1 MNNLE
6 NKNIIVTGAS
16 GGIGNSIVKKL
27 NKAGANILAS
37 GTRIE
42 KLEELKKNFEN
53 IKILKFDIS
62 QSDKIAEFIE
72 NATNE
77 LGGSLDG
84 LVNNAGITQDNL
96 AIRMSLE
103 EWQKVININLTST
116 FLMSKFAIKKMLK
129 NKSGKI
135 VNITSVVG
143 HTGNLGQAN
152 YTASKAAIVAMSKS
166 LAIEYAKKNI
176 NINCISPG
184 FIKTAMTD
192 NIDEKFREVIISKI
206 PSARLGEPDDIA
218 NAVLFL
224 SSDQSDYINGET
236 IHVNGGMYMAWQNN
250 FLNY

>member
-6 NKNIIVTGAS
+6 KKNIIVTGAS
-16 GGIGNSIVKKL
+16 GGIGNAIIKKL
-27 NKAGANILAS
+27 NEAGANILAS

-42 KLEELKKNFEN
+42 KLEELKKNYEN

-62 QSDKIAEFIE
+62 QSNKIEEFIE

-84 LVNNAGITQDNL
+84 IVNNAGITQDNL
-96 AIRMSLE
+96 AIRMNLD

-152 YTASKAAIVAMSKS
+152 YTASKAGIVAMSKS

-192 NIDEKFREVIISKI
+192 KIDEKFKEVIISKI

-236 IHVNGGMYMAWQNN
+236 LHVNGGMYMA
-250 FLNY
+250 

>member
-1 MNNLE
+1 MSNLE

-16 GGIGNSIVKKL
+16 GGIGNSIIKKL
-27 NKAGANILAS
+27 NEAGANILAS

-42 KLEELKKNFEN
+42 KLEELKKKFEK

-62 QSDKIAEFIE
+62 QSDKIEEFIE
-72 NATNE
+72 NATSE

-84 LVNNAGITQDNL
+84 LINNAGITQDNL
-96 AIRMSLE
+96 AIRMSLD

-143 HTGNLGQAN
+143 HTGNIGQAN
-152 YTASKAAIVAMSKS
+152 YTASKAGTVAMSKS

-176 NINCISPG
+176 NVNCISPG

-192 NIDEKFREVIISKI
+192 KIDEKFKEAIISKI

-218 NAVLFL
+218 NAVVFL
-224 SSDQSDYINGET
+224 SSEQSNYINGET
-236 IHVNGGMYMAWQNN
+236 LHVNGGMYMAWQNK
-250 FLNY
+250 FLN

>member
-1 MNNLE
+1 MKDLE

-16 GGIGNSIVKKL
+16 GGIGNAIIKQL
-27 NKAGANILAS
+27 NEVGANILAS
-37 GTRIE
+37 GTRVE
-42 KLEELKKNFEN
+42 KLEELKNK
-53 IKILKFDIS
+53 
-62 QSDKIAEFIE
+62 
-72 NATNE
+72 ATNE
-77 LGGSLDG
+77 LGGNLDCII
-84 LVNNAGITQDNL
+84 NNAGVTQDNL
-96 AIRMSLE
+96 AIRMSID

-135 VNITSVVG
+135 INITSVVG

-152 YTASKAAIVAMSKS
+152 YTASKAGIVAMSKS

-192 NIDEKFREVIISKI
+192 KIDEKFKEAIISKI
-206 PSARLGEPDDIA
+206 PSARLGEPEDIA

-224 SSDQSDYINGET
+224 SSDQSNYINGET
-236 IHVNGGMYMAWQNN
+236 IHVNGGMYMA
-250 FLNY
+250 

>member
-16 GGIGNSIVKKL
+16 GGIGNAIIKKL
-27 NKAGANILAS
+27 YEAGANILAS
-37 GTRIE
+37 GTKIE

-62 QSDKIAEFIE
+62 QSDKIEEFIE

-84 LVNNAGITQDNL
+84 IINNAGITQDNL
-96 AIRMSLE
+96 AIRMSLD

-152 YTASKAAIVAMSKS
+152 YTASKAGIVAMSKS

-184 FIKTAMTD
+184 FIKTTMTD
-192 NIDEKFREVIISKI
+192 KIDEKFKEVIISKI

-218 NAVLFL
+218 NAVFFL
-224 SSDQSDYINGET
+224 SSDQSSYINGET
-236 IHVNGGMYMAWQNN
+236 IHVNGGMYMAWQNS

>member
-1 MNNLE
+1 MSKLE

-16 GGIGNSIVKKL
+16 GGIGNAIIKKL

-53 IKILKFDIS
+53 IKILRFDIS
-62 QSDKIAEFIE
+62 QSEKIEEFIE
-72 NATNE
+72 NATDE
-77 LGGSLDG
+77 LGGNLDG
-84 LVNNAGITQDNL
+84 IINNAGITQDNL

-116 FLMSKFAIKKMLK
+116 FLLSKFAIKKMLK

-152 YTASKAAIVAMSKS
+152 YTASKAGIVAMSKS

-192 NIDEKFREVIISKI
+192 KIDEKFKEVIISKI

-224 SSDQSDYINGET
+224 SSDQSNYINGET
-236 IHVNGGMYMAWQNN
+236 IHVNGGMYMA
-250 FLNY
+250 